1 MAALGLSQHEGL
13 TSQALYSFLV
23 ATIVNKYYVLL
34 TEFMRDRIRVGEL
47 DWIGTFGCQA

>member
-23 ATIVNKYYVLL
+23 ATNVDNVDL
-34 TEFMRDRIRVGEL
+34 TEFMRDRILVGEL
-47 DWIGTFGCQA
+47 DWMGTFGCQS